1 MVTGNRK
8 IFRKITVGLCSI
20 LVFIT
25 NASAEV
31 TARVDRLSVDLNES
45 FVLEIVV
52 EGGAEMAPDLSVLD
66 ENFYQG
72 QLSQLSNTTIVN
84 GQISR
89 SRTWKMP
96 LMAKSTGK
104 QEIPEITVGNE
115 KSKPIT
121 ILINEPSN
129 APPGEADVFISSE
142 VDQAEVFVQSQI
154 LYRYKIY
161 RAVATR
167 QEGRRDPSFTGAEV
181 LIERVGEERRY
192 DAILNDRQYNVIEG
206 VLAIYPQSNGEI
218 SISPAR
224 FEARVLRDGRI
235 TGRKI
240 FESESHTIKVLPIPA
255 PPLDYPDAAWLPAKD
270 VVLSE
275 EWSREPDKLA
285 TGEPLTRKVTISSL
299 GQIETQIPALDPP
312 AVEGMNVYADKPD
325 LSRVFEA
332 EGIRGVRRDQYAMI
346 AVRGGSIEIPK
357 IELPWFDIE
366 AGEWRVAELPGRSIV
381 VDTPAVAETPA
392 IDAESDS
399 TSDDSTEALTPS
411 ASDGFWQRVSQLI
424 AGLWLLTVVAWWW
437 TSRDR
442 EQQAREPEPPP
453 IYKQQAKFV
462 KAARKA
468 AAAGD
473 KAAVRDA
480 LIQWARLQW
489 PNDSPRN
496 IGDLAVRVASPLSE
510 ELQALSARSY
520 GTDDG
525 EWSGDAI
532 ANSLRSIKLAADEAL
547 ATDENPLPPLLPPS
561 T

>member
-346 AVRGGSIEIPK
+346 AVRGGSIKIPK

>member
-1 MVTGNRK
+1 VVTGNRK

-346 AVRGGSIEIPK
+346 AVRGGSIKIPK